1 VTKGVDNLE
10 TQILYLKGIG
20 EMTESLDSSVDY
32 AGGRGCSWLCIN
44 LQPVYSIFIYYQLRK
59 EYQIEI
65 CIVKLIM

>member
-1 VTKGVDNLE
+1 MTKGVDNLE

-44 LQPVYSIFIYYQLRK
+44 LQPVYLYTTN
-59 EYQIEI
+59 
-65 CIVKLIM
+65 